1 MVDGLIKMLS
11 NFVVI
16 SSKEIIIFRQG
27 SYKEQNF
34 RFYALVDFLVV
45 FFSKKRRISYIEI
58 IVNIRGCI
66 LQSLKK
72 LKDIK
77 FKYYPSNN

>member
-1 MVDGLIKMLS
+1 MVNGLIKMLS

-45 FFSKKRRISYIEI
+45 FFLRNIAFHTLKL

-66 LQSLKK
+66 LQLLKK

>member
-45 FFSKKRRISYIEI
+45 FFLRNIAFHTLKL
-58 IVNIRGCI
+58 IVNTRGCI